1 MSRSASCLTA
11 ISILS
16 KRLNLL
22 PTMSSSRSRRN
33 LCDCARRFC
42 NRISGSGVRWQ
53 RSKADRGESREL
65 LLLPAA
71 AELTLGLDGRGARP
85 HTGFI
90 EAIAAAMYTRGIRSA
105 PVAQLDRAAASGAV
119 VREFESLRA
128 HQFFKDAVARSL
140 ERTDIMILGMTTFT
154 FVHVVISLVGIL
166 SGLVV
171 LFGLIAGKKLDGWT
185 ALFLVTTVATS
196 VTGFMFPFHKLL
208 PSHVVGVISLVVL
221 AIAILARYN
230 RHLAGGWRRTYVI
243 STVIAL
249 YLNVFVLV
257 VQLFEKVPALNAMAP
272 TQSEPPFKIT
282 QVVVMAIFV
291 VLGIFAAKGFR
302 ERTVRVQDRTARA
315 A

>member
-1 MSRSASCLTA
+1 
-11 ISILS
+11 
-16 KRLNLL
+16 
-22 PTMSSSRSRRN
+22 
-33 LCDCARRFC
+33 
-42 NRISGSGVRWQ
+42 
-53 RSKADRGESREL
+53 
-65 LLLPAA
+65 
-71 AELTLGLDGRGARP
+71 
-85 HTGFI
+85 
-90 EAIAAAMYTRGIRSA
+90 
-105 PVAQLDRAAASGAV
+105 
-119 VREFESLRA
+119 
-128 HQFFKDAVARSL
+128 
-140 ERTDIMILGMTTFT
+140 MILGMTTFT
-154 FVHVVISLVGIL
+154 FIHVVISLLGIL

-171 LFGLIAGKKLDGWT
+171 LFGLIAGKGLDGWT

-208 PSHVVGVISLVVL
+208 PSHVVGAISLVVL
-221 AIAILARYN
+221 AIAILARYS

-243 STVIAL
+243 SSVIAL

>member
-1 MSRSASCLTA
+1 
-11 ISILS
+11 
-16 KRLNLL
+16 
-22 PTMSSSRSRRN
+22 
-33 LCDCARRFC
+33 
-42 NRISGSGVRWQ
+42 
-53 RSKADRGESREL
+53 
-65 LLLPAA
+65 
-71 AELTLGLDGRGARP
+71 
-85 HTGFI
+85 
-90 EAIAAAMYTRGIRSA
+90 
-105 PVAQLDRAAASGAV
+105 
-119 VREFESLRA
+119 
-128 HQFFKDAVARSL
+128 
-140 ERTDIMILGMTTFT
+140 MILGMTTFT

-221 AIAILARYN
+221 AIAILARYS

-243 STVIAL
+243 SSVIAL
-249 YLNVFVLV
+249 YLNVFVLI
-257 VQLFEKVPALNAMAP
+257 VQLFEKVPALNALAP

-302 ERTVRVQDRTARA
+302 ERTVLVRDRTARA

>member
-1 MSRSASCLTA
+1 
-11 ISILS
+11 
-16 KRLNLL
+16 
-22 PTMSSSRSRRN
+22 
-33 LCDCARRFC
+33 
-42 NRISGSGVRWQ
+42 
-53 RSKADRGESREL
+53 
-65 LLLPAA
+65 
-71 AELTLGLDGRGARP
+71 
-85 HTGFI
+85 
-90 EAIAAAMYTRGIRSA
+90 
-105 PVAQLDRAAASGAV
+105 
-119 VREFESLRA
+119 
-128 HQFFKDAVARSL
+128 
-140 ERTDIMILGMTTFT
+140 MILGMTTFT
-154 FVHVVISLVGIL
+154 FVHVVISLAGIL
-166 SGLVV
+166 SGSVV

-208 PSHVVGVISLVVL
+208 PSHVVGAISLVVL
-221 AIAILARYN
+221 AIAILARYS

-243 STVIAL
+243 SSVIAL

-282 QVVVMAIFV
+282 QVVVMAIFA